1 MEKTKKQWEDLANA
15 VVLSAIDD
23 YIEFEVFSDEKFA
36 GTHGYRMFK
45 DAERFLF
52 GKRIKLF
59 TELDV
64 NKLIEGRKKNGKK
77 ADHKRTSASYKRK
90 GE

>member
-1 MEKTKKQWEDLANA
+1 MENKEQWEDLANA

-23 YIEFEVFSDEKFA
+23 YIEFEVFNDERFA

-52 GKRIKLF
+52 GEHIKIF
-59 TELDV
+59 TKLDIS
-64 NKLIEGRKKNGKK
+64 KLIEGRKENGKK